1 MVARINGALGRT
13 GVMDWVSQRATA
25 LIMLV
30 YLAFMVYF
38 FCTHHPLSY
47 AAWHALFAMTFM
59 RVFTILTAFCV
70 ALHAWI
76 GVWSILMDYVS
87 CGVLRVI
94 LKVLVLLALAFE
106 FIWLID
112 CLWR

>member
-1 MVARINGALGRT
+1 MGGMNGALGRS
-13 GVMDWVSQRATA
+13 GVTDWVTQRATA

-30 YLAFMVYF
+30 YLAYMVYF
-38 FCTHHPLSY
+38 FCAHHPLSY
-47 AAWHALFAMTFM
+47 AAWHALFAMPFM
-59 RVFTILTAFCV
+59 RVFTILTAVCV

-76 GVWSILMDYVS
+76 GLWSVVMDYVN
-87 CGVLRVI
+87 CGLLRMAI
-94 LKVLVLLALAFE
+94 KVLLLVVLAFE